1 VVRAVDGVS
10 FTLRRGQIF
19 GVVGESGCGKSTL
32 GRLVLG
38 LIKASAGQVLFKGL
52 DITGLSRREWGGLR
66 KSMQMVFQNPFASFN
81 PRIRIYGALA
91 EVCRYYKM
99 DRAAARERILKTLDA
114 IGLSGD
120 VLFRWPGELSGGQ
133 LQRLAIARALMPD
146 PELIVADEPLSALD
160 VSVQAQLLNLLSDMR
175 RRFSTA
181 MIFISHDITA
191 VEYLCDEVAV
201 MYFGKILEQAAG
213 GELFADPRH
222 PYTAALIA
230 AAPLPVFPGGS
241 GDPPPSPSPDSP
253 PGKGS
258 RILLEGDPPSPGTE
272 IPGCPFASRCPRVT
286 EKCRREAPPLV
297 EVRPGHLAACHL
309 A

>member
-1 VVRAVDGVS
+1 
-10 FTLRRGQIF
+10 
-19 GVVGESGCGKSTL
+19 
-32 GRLVLG
+32 
-38 LIKASAGQVLFKGL
+38 
-52 DITGLSRREWGGLR
+52 
-66 KSMQMVFQNPFASFN
+66 M
-81 PRIRIYGALA
+81 

-99 DRAAARERILKTLDA
+99 DRPSARDRILQTLTA
-114 IGLSGD
+114 IGLSED

-201 MYFGKILEQAAG
+201 MYFGRILERAAAE
-213 GELFADPRH
+213 ELFTNTRH

-230 AAPLPVFPGGS
+230 AAPLPVSPAGLGEP
-241 GDPPPSPSPDSP
+241 DRPPAPDSP
-253 PGKGS
+253 PRRGR
-258 RILLEGDPPSPGTE
+258 RILLEGDPPRPGE
-272 IPGCPFASRCPRVT
+272 NIPGCPFASRCPQVMER
-286 EKCRREAPPLV
+286 CRLEAPPLV
-297 EVRPGHLAACHL
+297 EVRPGHFAACHL
-309 A
+309 G